1 MTRYKWLSIS
11 KLIMIKNA
19 NEKEN
24 TLTNSSS
31 LLLQNPGPYSK
42 ENKKTKTSFIMA
54 LKKLKQCVRLKNVQ
68 PLLTT
73 ILCLVGFIQV
83 SADARKFQPNS
94 DITTNII
101 TDPKSVASI
110 DFR

>member
-1 MTRYKWLSIS
+1 
-11 KLIMIKNA
+11 MIKNA

-31 LLLQNPGPYSK
+31 LLLQNPGSK

-68 PLLTT
+68 TLLTT
-73 ILCLVGFIQV
+73 IICLAGFIQV

-110 DFR
+110 DFRYV

>member
-11 KLIMIKNA
+11 KLIMIKDA

-31 LLLQNPGPYSK
+31 LLLQNPGSK

-73 ILCLVGFIQV
+73 ILCLAGFIQV